1 LHVQRILIA
10 LVSTSFLAACGG
22 GDASVK
28 ATKRAQAAIATMKMK
43 LRQRLQAAMANGPAH
58 AVEVCANE
66 AQTIRKQVAEET
78 GVTLGRAS
86 LRLRTE
92 ADAAPDWVA
101 EWLKQQG
108 ERKVEGVAGFVTAE
122 GDVARVLEP
131 IGLEPACVNC
141 HGAAETLGAEV
152 KAALAKRY
160 PTDAAVGYQ
169 AGDLRGAF
177 WAELRY

>member
-1 LHVQRILIA
+1 MQRTAIA
-10 LVSTSFLAACGG
+10 VVTSAFMAACGG

-66 AQTIRKQVAEET
+66 AQTIRAQVAEET

-92 ADAAPDWVA
+92 ADAAPPWVA
-101 EWLKQQG
+101 EWLQQQG
-108 ERKVEGVAGFVTAE
+108 ERKVEGVAGFVSAE
-122 GDVARVLEP
+122 AGVARVLEP
-131 IGLEPACVNC
+131 IGLEPVCVTC
-141 HGAAETLGAEV
+141 HGAADQLGGEV
-152 KAALAKRY
+152 RAALAKRY